1 MTPSRRAS
9 DHRPSRRV
17 MVALR
22 RVLPPVAY
30 VLLVIG
36 AFGAAVALEHQD
48 RDRLRAAELA
58 ACKRVKIV
66 RAEGNTIAAVSQSL
80 ARARA
85 RVHEEVLACQ
95 RDNLVRGVVL
105 LNLRANKAATSA
117 CRTGAPPRW
126 SPSLTAGAPTARVTD
141 CLPRSLPA
149 SRPGFLTG
157 SRPGASRPSSATAP
171 SASRTP

>member
-66 RAEGNTIAAVSQSL
+66 RAEGNTIAAVAFL
-80 ARARA
+80 AFLDGAQREQRLAKA
-85 RVHEEVLACQ
+85 GGPQAAVHRRSAKT
-95 RDNLVRGVVL
+95 L
-105 LNLRANKAATSA
+105 LATSHA
-117 CRTGAPPRW
+117 MRWTPQTDCPRAVDHAKEYRPPRPHAFTPRIARRILREAV
-126 SPSLTAGAPTARVTD
+126 SAP
-141 CLPRSLPA
+141 
-149 SRPGFLTG
+149 
-157 SRPGASRPSSATAP
+157 
-171 SASRTP
+171 